1 MSQQQQ
7 QQPSLGNNNPYVRSP
22 TPGRIMSPN
31 HGGGV
36 YGGSRMQGSPR
47 APMGNTN
54 YGGGGMMGGMEDDK
68 SQAMPPH
75 SGTPPPSS
83 TGNIPTQQPPSQ
95 PPQQQQTKEINTA
108 TVCRIGQETVQE
120 IVSRIQDVFSYL
132 KSLQPPVGSN
142 FQDRDRQ
149 TLEKQQRLQ
158 EVLKGIVQLFKRLK
172 VCWEKCQENT
182 LGMEYTQMEALIPI
196 KDERDIKAE
205 LEKKRGESFR
215 QAFDEHNE
223 LSQQLVMR
231 NRHIKEII
239 DQMRNIIW
247 EINTMLAMRDE

>member
-47 APMGNTN
+47 APMGHASPFRYSTSFIHREYPNTT
-54 YGGGGMMGGMEDDK
+54 
-68 SQAMPPH
+68 A
-75 SGTPPPSS
+75 
-83 TGNIPTQQPPSQ
+83 PSQ

-149 TLEKQQRLQ
+149 TLEKQQKRLQ